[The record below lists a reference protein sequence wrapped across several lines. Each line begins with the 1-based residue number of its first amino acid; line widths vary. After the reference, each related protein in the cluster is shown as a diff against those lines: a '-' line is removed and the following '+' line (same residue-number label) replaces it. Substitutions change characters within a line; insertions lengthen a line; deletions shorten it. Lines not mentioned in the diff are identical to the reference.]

1 MNPTQDTVHLKAGTA
16 SQRLSEKFKETE
28 AYLKGELDNI
38 ISSCNDQSKEALMK
52 AYTIRNGK
60 RPRSKFEY
68 LQKAYGVFFPAK
80 IRHIPVLK
88 SMFDAII
95 AIDQTSPLD
104 FKVTSRDVESLKN
117 NQEEQRQA
125 IIKEF
130 VALAKNQIA
139 ATAEWYNAQKQGEE
153 ILPPEK
159 MDEKKIKRLINSIS
173 TNFKSELEITAQDF
187 LESMIQRLELEI
199 MVSIMCEDLLTTG
212 QEFYQVKILQK
223 GKRPLVRA
231 INPMDVYFKKD
242 PNKKF
247 LKDHSRVLLK
257 EKINVADLL
266 ANYGH
271 LMKVADVKRLLES
284 CDVNINGGSKF
295 WSMTDMSYT
304 KLRKDNAIVSYD
316 ELFEKEVNL
325 YYAEWIAN
333 TEIEYEDPYLDG
345 REVKKKRNVRYRKD
359 RYEGYRVNDDIY
371 FGLGPS
377 EFVYRPVD
385 NPSECFLTING
396 AFYNDRN
403 GEPYSLVLNTE
414 DIADKID
421 MLHYIWE
428 SMIAMSGNKAA
439 IVNYRAIPSWLG
451 DKKERV
457 IKWIGMLKQGAAV
470 VDMKQPGAADF
481 NNMGQIDLSIDA
493 SIGVILDMIKYLE
506 EVAGKITGVSRQML
520 GSITPQDLKG
530 TTEAAINQSSLVL
543 MPFFFTH
550 NALVKQ
556 LLTDVI
562 NVGRICYDKG
572 MIGSYIMGDQKQ
584 KIFSIDNEK
593 FWLADFDVWLSNSG
607 DEHKS
612 IEELKALSIELVKAN
627 QIDAMDAVSM
637 NTIKS
642 LTRIKDTLQ
651 KSIEFKEQKESD
663 QLRSELEKMQTEFQ
677 KVAKDLEKID
687 RAKEE
692 MANRELQL
700 KEMQMRLDFRL
711 KDRGL
716 DIDEELGTK
725 KIELEKKRVELE
737 AAQISYAPKSAEV
750 RNL

>member
-1 MNPTQDTVHLKAGTA
+1 MNPTQDTVHMKAGTA
-16 SQRLSEKFKETE
+16 KQRLSESFKEKDV
-28 AYLKGELDNI
+28 YLKGELDNI
-38 ISSCNDQSKEALMK
+38 IMSCNDSKKDELLK

-95 AIDQTSPLD
+95 AIDQTSSLD
-104 FKVTSRDVESLKN
+104 YKITSRDIETLKGS
-117 NQEEQRQA
+117 QEEQKNK
-125 IIKEF
+125 IVKEF
-130 VALAKNQIA
+130 VAMAKNQIA
-139 ATAEWYNAQKQGEE
+139 AMSEWYNAQKTGEE
-153 ILPPEK
+153 MLPPEK
-159 MDEKKIKRLINSIS
+159 MDERKIKKLINSIS
-173 TNFKSELEITAQDF
+173 TNFKSELEINAQDF

-199 MVSIMCEDLLTTG
+199 MTSIMCEDLMTAG
-212 QEFYQVKILQK
+212 MEFYQVKAVEV
-223 GKRPLVRA
+223 GKRPIVRP
-231 INPMDVYFKKD
+231 INPLDVHFKKD

-257 EKINVADLL
+257 EKVNISDLL

-271 LMKVADVKRLLES
+271 KMKTADVKRMLES
-284 CDVNINGGSKF
+284 CDVNINGSSKF
-295 WSMTDMSYT
+295 WDMKDMSYT
-304 KLRKDNAIVSYD
+304 AMRKDNAVNSYA
-316 ELFEKEVNL
+316 ELYEKEVTL
-325 YYAEWIAN
+325 YYGEWIAN
-333 TEIEYEDPYLDG
+333 TEIDYEESYLEG
-345 REVKKKRNVRYRKD
+345 REVKYKKKKKYRKD

-377 EFVYRPVD
+377 EFVYRPAD
-385 NPSECFLTING
+385 DPGECYLTING

-439 IVNYRAIPSWLG
+439 IINYRAIPTWLG

-457 IKWIGMLKQGAAV
+457 IKWLGMVKQGAAI
-470 VDMKQPGAADF
+470 VDPSQPGAKDF
-481 NNMGQIDLSIDA
+481 NNSGQLDMSIDA
-493 SIGVILDMIKYLE
+493 SISVILDMIRYLE
-506 EVAGKITGVSRQML
+506 EVAGKITGVSRQMI

-543 MPFFFTH
+543 QPFFFTH
-550 NALVKQ
+550 NSLVKQ
-556 LLTDVI
+556 MLTDVL
-562 NVGRICYDKG
+562 NVGRLCYSKG
-572 MIGSYIMGDQKQ
+572 HVGSYILGDMQQ

-593 FWLADFDVWLSNSG
+593 FWLSDFDVWLSNSG

-612 IEELKALSIELVKAN
+612 IEELKALSIELVKAS

-642 LTRIKDTLQ
+642 LTRIKDTLK
-651 KSIEFKEQKESD
+651 KSIEFKEQKESEL
-663 QLRSELEKMQTEFQ
+663 LRAELEKMQAEFQ

-687 RAKEE
+687 QAKAQMMERE
-692 MANRELQL
+692 MKL
-700 KEMQMRLDFRL
+700 KEMQIRLDFQV

-716 DIDEELGTK
+716 NIEEDLGHS
-725 KIELEKKRVELE
+725 KIELEKKRVQLE
-737 AAQISYAPKSAEV
+737 QAQISFSPKAAEV
-750 RNL
+750 RNN